1 MNSAKENYEIAS
13 MHDAKGEE
21 AEAISYYEK
30 AYKEIDKLSI
40 EDQKGLLLGMG
51 STYRWINQLDK
62 SQEVF
67 KEAIKR
73 FPDAKEYIVFK
84 SLTDLDLGFEKKAFS
99 QILELL
105 LDETQ
110 SEDILKYSRA
120 LKYQVELLKNQ

>member
-1 MNSAKENYEIAS
+1 MRSAKENYDMAS

-21 AEAISYYEK
+21 SEAIVFYEM
-30 AYKEIDKLSI
+30 AYKEIDKLSV

-62 SQEVF
+62 SEKVF
-67 KEAIKR
+67 KEAINR
-73 FPDAKEYIVFK
+73 FPDSKEYIVFK

-105 LDETQ
+105 LNETQ

-120 LKYQVELLKNQ
+120 LKHQVELLKNQ